1 MHIKFHISIHKIF
14 DNMLTDGLKFQGEEK
29 RRKGWRDSREI
40 RSSST
45 VRVPW
50 YKHEAR
56 VKEKRLTFANPCQQS
71 YAQHKNSSSL
81 FCLLVLER
89 PIDFTPCD
97 KYRNN
102 VWVDNLC
109 QALATR
115 PSSRGRGWQRRSAHP
130 PRQWDQPQM
139 WTEAGELKKN
149 DIKSEKV
156 VTKTKSRFLAKPREL
171 EGF

>member
-1 MHIKFHISIHKIF
+1 MHIKFHISMHKIF
-14 DNMLTDGLKFQGEEK
+14 DNMLTDGLKFRGEEK
-29 RRKGWRDSREI
+29 EGRDDVIRREI
-40 RSSST
+40 RNSST
-45 VRVPW
+45 IRIPL
-50 YKHEAR
+50 YKAR

-71 YAQHKNSSSL
+71 YAQHKNSFSP
-81 FCLLVLER
+81 FCLPVLER
-89 PIDFTPCD
+89 PIDFTLCD

-139 WTEAGELKKN
+139 WKQQESPKK